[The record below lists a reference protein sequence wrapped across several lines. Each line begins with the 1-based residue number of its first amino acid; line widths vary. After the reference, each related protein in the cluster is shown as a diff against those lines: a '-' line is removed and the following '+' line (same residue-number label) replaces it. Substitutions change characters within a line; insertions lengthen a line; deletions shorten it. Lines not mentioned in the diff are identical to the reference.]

1 MFLHQ
6 QILLFIFWKAKT
18 CQLQLWFELM
28 KNTIPQ
34 KIRVL
39 FSRPKKIPASFID
52 PKKSLLAKMSDP
64 KNPSD
69 PPVIKICEWGP
80 WVYTCM
86 FLVLISWLVVMHIEE
101 EAMWLVGILLLYLWL
116 YPIAVASSPDLPV
129 VCGKSICLM
138 LLFQGHA
145 TCRNKAN
152 RSSLL
157 SLCKDFHYSL

>member
-1 MFLHQ
+1 M
-6 QILLFIFWKAKT
+6 LLLIWADEKYNTQKNPCVVFATQKNPFWPK
-18 CQLQLWFELM
+18 CQTQ
-28 KNTIPQ
+28 
-34 KIRVL
+34 
-39 FSRPKKIPASFID
+39 
-52 PKKSLLAKMSDP
+52 

-116 YPIAVASSPDLPV
+116 YPIAVAASPDLPV

-145 TCRNKAN
+145 TCQNKAN

-157 SLCKDFHYSL
+157 SLCKDFHYTL